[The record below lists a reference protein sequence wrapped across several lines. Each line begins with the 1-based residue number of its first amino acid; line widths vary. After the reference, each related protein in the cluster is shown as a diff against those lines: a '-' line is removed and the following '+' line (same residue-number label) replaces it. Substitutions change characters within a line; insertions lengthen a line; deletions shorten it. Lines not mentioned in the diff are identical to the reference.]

1 VSAGSSVTVREATP
15 ADAEAVA
22 ELSRELA
29 RVLGDAGNP
38 APAIQDPATFRRDGF
53 GPDAAFAVLVA
64 EQGGRAVG
72 YLLHHPG
79 YDPDLGGRTLV
90 VVDLV
95 VTERAQRRGVG
106 RALMETAAARCR
118 KAGGKALTWWVRES
132 NRSAVAFYRS
142 LGGRVYGATAPLP
155 MHLRV

>member
-1 VSAGSSVTVREATP
+1 VTPAPIVVRGATP

-38 APAIQDPATFRRDGF
+38 APAIQEPAAFRRDGF
-53 GPDAAFAVLVA
+53 GPDPAFSVLVA
-64 EQGGRAVG
+64 ELEGRVAG

-95 VTERAQRRGVG
+95 VTARARRRGVG
-106 RALMETAAARCR
+106 RALVAAAAERCR
-118 KAGGKALTWWVRES
+118 AAGGRALTWWVRES
-132 NRSAVAFYRS
+132 NHGAVAFYRS
-142 LGGRVYGATAPLP
+142 LGARVYGATAPLP

>member
-1 VSAGSSVTVREATP
+1 VTAPVPVVVRGATP
-15 ADAEAVA
+15 ADAFAVA
-22 ELSRELA
+22 DLSGELA

-38 APAIQDPATFRRDGF
+38 APAIQDPASFRRDGF
-53 GPDAAFAVLVA
+53 GTDPAFSVLVA
-64 EQGGRAVG
+64 ELEGCVVG

-106 RALMETAAARCR
+106 RALMEAAAARCR
-118 KAGGKALTWWVRES
+118 TAGGKALTWWVRES
-132 NRSAVAFYRS
+132 NQRAVAFYRA
-142 LGGRVYGATAPLP
+142 LGARVYGATAPLP